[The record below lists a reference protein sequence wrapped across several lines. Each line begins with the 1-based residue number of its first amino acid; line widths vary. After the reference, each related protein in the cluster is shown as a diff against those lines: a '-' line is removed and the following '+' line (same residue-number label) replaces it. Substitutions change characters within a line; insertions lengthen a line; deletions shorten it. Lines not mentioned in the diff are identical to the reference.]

1 MTTSTTSARGQS
13 KKARTTASK
22 RAGLTFPVGRVA
34 KNMKRMK
41 LSKRYGKGGPV
52 YMAAVLEYL
61 TAEIL
66 EIGGNAARDNKAR
79 RINPRHLTLAIRND
93 QELNKFIGKDTTIPN
108 GGVIPNIHH
117 VLLPKKSKKKQT
129 DEQPDREENNA
140 TSKSS
145 SSKGKSSKKNNDGE
159 TTKGINKHPSTE
171 DAEDTVQTNQ
181 ANDDDGDEAI
191 GGESNRV
198 EEE

>member
-13 KKARTTASK
+13 KQARTTASK

-61 TAEIL
+61 AAELL
-66 EIGGNAARDNKAR
+66 ELGGNAARDNKVR

-108 GGVIPNIHH
+108 GGVIPNIHQ

-129 DEQPDREENNA
+129 DEQPDGEGNNA

-145 SSKGKSSKKNNDGE
+145 SSKGKSSKKNHDGK
-159 TTKGINKHPSTE
+159 TTKGINQHPSTE
-171 DAEDTVQTNQ
+171 DAVQTNQ